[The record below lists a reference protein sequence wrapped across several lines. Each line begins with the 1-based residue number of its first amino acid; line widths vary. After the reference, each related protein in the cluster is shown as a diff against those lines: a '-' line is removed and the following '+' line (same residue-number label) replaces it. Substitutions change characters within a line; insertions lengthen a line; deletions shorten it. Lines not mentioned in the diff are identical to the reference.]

1 MYAGG
6 LATLLIIILIG
17 IAVAF
22 ALDRF
27 NGGGRWFAERRG
39 MVTASLVGIAGSF
52 VGYHLFVILGVIIA
66 GSLGYFIGAALFAAV
81 TLWLWRDR
89 L

>member
-1 MYAGG
+1 MYAGA

-27 NGGGRWFAERRG
+27 NGRGRWFAERRA
-39 MVTASLVGIAGSF
+39 MVTASLVGIAGAF
-52 VGYHLFVILGVIIA
+52 IGYHLFVILGIIIA
-66 GSLGYFIGAALFAAV
+66 GNLGYFIGAALAAAV
-81 TLWLWRDR
+81 VLWIWRDR